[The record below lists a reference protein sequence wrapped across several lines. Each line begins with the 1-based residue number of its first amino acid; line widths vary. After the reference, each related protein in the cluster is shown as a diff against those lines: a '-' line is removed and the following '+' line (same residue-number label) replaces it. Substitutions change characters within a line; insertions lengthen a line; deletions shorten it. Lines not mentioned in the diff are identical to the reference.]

1 MGVIQNNINAS
12 MGAISGALVAG
23 KHLSNQK
30 KIANEAERVNINT
43 EKRDLDAKEKKLNSE
58 IENEMTKNPI
68 VDHAFNPE
76 TGESTTEVVTDK
88 EAYLNDKLKDSQ
100 QRYAETT
107 GMMDEELKT
116 GGLNA
121 QYSDTYKSMSKDA
134 IMYKKAIESYQNKLD
149 MMRTIN
155 EARIDINTR
164 LNKLNGGK

>member
-30 KIANEAERVNINT
+30 KIANEAEKVNLNT
-43 EKRDLDAKEKKLNSE
+43 EKKDLDAKEKKLNSE
-58 IENEMTKNPI
+58 IEKEMAKNPI

-88 EAYLNDKLKDSQ
+88 ETYLNEKLKDSQ
-100 QRYAETT
+100 QRYDEMT
-107 GMMDEELKT
+107 GQMDEVLKN
-116 GGLNA
+116 GGMNA
-121 QYSDTYKSMSKDA
+121 QYSDEYKSMSKDA

-155 EARIDINTR
+155 EARININTR
-164 LNKLNGGK
+164 LDKLNGGK

>member
-30 KIANEAERVNINT
+30 KIANEAEKVNLNT
-43 EKRDLDAKEKKLNSE
+43 EKKDLDIKEKKLNSE
-58 IENEMTKNPI
+58 IEKEMAKSPI
-68 VDHAFNPE
+68 VNHAFNPE

-88 EAYLNDKLKDSQ
+88 EAYLNEKLKDSS
-100 QRYAETT
+100 QRYAEVT
-107 GMMDEELKT
+107 GMMDEELKN

-121 QYSDTYKSMSKDA
+121 QYKEPYTSMSKDA
-134 IMYKKAIESYQNKLD
+134 IMYKKAMESYQNKLD

-155 EARIDINTR
+155 EARINLNTR
-164 LNKLNGGK
+164 LDKLNGGK